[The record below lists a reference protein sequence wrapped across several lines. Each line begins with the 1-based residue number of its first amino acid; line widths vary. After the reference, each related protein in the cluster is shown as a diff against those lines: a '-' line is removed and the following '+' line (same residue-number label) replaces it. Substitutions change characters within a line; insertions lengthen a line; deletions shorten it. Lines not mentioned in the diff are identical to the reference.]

1 MTNAATTSAPSQTTT
16 LPNDSVVAAYDTV
29 DAATRAIEQLVKAG
43 FPPNRVSVIGQGLQS
58 EVQLNGF
65 VTTGDI
71 AKTGAAAGAWVGG
84 LFGLLSGV
92 AALFIPGVGPVL
104 AIGPLA
110 STVVGAAEGAV
121 GAGVLSTIV
130 GYFVSKKHIPKYTEY
145 LRAGKS
151 LVVVHGSPDDVQRA
165 KQILEQNGG
174 TDAME
179 HNRAQAA

>member
-1 MTNAATTSAPSQTTT
+1 MTNAATTGAPSETTT
-16 LPNDSVVAAYDTV
+16 LPNDSVVAAFDTV
-29 DAATRAIEQLVKAG
+29 DAATSAIERLVKAG
-43 FPPNRVSVIGQGLQS
+43 FPSNRVSVIGQGLQS

-84 LFGLLSGV
+84 LFGLLTGV

-110 STVVGAAEGAV
+110 STVVGATEGAV
-121 GAGVLSTIV
+121 GAGVLSAIV
-130 GYFVSKKHIPKYTEY
+130 GYFVSKKHIPKYSEY

-165 KQILEQNGG
+165 KQILEQTGG

-179 HNRAQAA
+179 HNRAQDA